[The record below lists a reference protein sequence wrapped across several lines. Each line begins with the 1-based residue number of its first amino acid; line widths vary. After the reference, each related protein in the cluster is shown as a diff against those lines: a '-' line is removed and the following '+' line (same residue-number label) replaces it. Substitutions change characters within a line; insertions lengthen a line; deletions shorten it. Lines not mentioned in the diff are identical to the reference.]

1 MGGDHAPGA
10 PIAGALAAIRELGC
24 DVRLVGPE
32 AEVRR
37 ELERHLSS
45 GKRASAS
52 NGQSPSSELP
62 QIVDAPEVIGMEEHP
77 VGAVRTKRRSS
88 IVVGLDLIARGEAD
102 AFVTAGNTGAAMAAA
117 VFGLKRIPGVDRP
130 ALATPFPTARGIRLL
145 LDIGANADA
154 RPPNLVQFAVMGAV
168 YAERVLGIPDPSV
181 GLLSIGEEE
190 SKGNLLVQE
199 SHRQLRQAP
208 IRFIGNVEG
217 NDLPA
222 GKADVVVTD
231 GFTGNVV
238 VKLCEGVVSTMLQ
251 VIRSE
256 VQANPVSMVLAMG
269 LRPVFRRVRRRV
281 DYAEYGGAPLLGVDG
296 VCIIAHGRSDAR
308 AIRNAIRVAGEAV
321 RNSVVA
327 HIREGLLE
335 VGEAASEERS
345 AAQTTSDAD
354 RTSARTAEGRAAP
367 EPAPDPQPHR

>member
-1 MGGDHAPGA
+1 MAPPRIALDAMGGDHAPGA
-10 PIAGALAAIRELGC
+10 PVAGALAAMRELGC

-37 ELERHLSS
+37 EIERQLAAANRK
-45 GKRASAS
+45 GALAA
-52 NGQSPSSELP
+52 PAAP
-62 QIVDAPEVIGMEEHP
+62 PIVDAPETIGMAESP
-77 VGAVRTKRRSS
+77 VGAVRSKRRSS

-117 VFGLKRIPGVDRP
+117 VFGLKRIAGVDRP

-145 LDIGANADA
+145 LDIGASADA
-154 RPPNLVQFAVMGAV
+154 RPQNLVQFAVMGAI
-168 YAERVLGIPDPSV
+168 YAERVLGIPAPTV

-199 SHRQLRQAP
+199 THRQLRLAP
-208 IRFIGNVEG
+208 VRFIGNVEG

-222 GKADVVVTD
+222 GKADVVITD

-238 VKLCEGVVSTMLQ
+238 VKLCEGVVATMLQ

-256 VQANPVSMVLAMG
+256 VTANPLHRLLALG
-269 LRPVFRRVRRRV
+269 LRPAFQRVRRRV

-296 VCIIAHGRSDAR
+296 VCIIAHGRSDER
-308 AIRNAIRVAGEAV
+308 AIRNAIRVAGESV
-321 RNSVVA
+321 SNSVVE
-327 HIREGLLE
+327 HIREGVRE
-335 VGEAASEERS
+335 VAESP
-345 AAQTTSDAD
+345 SDPTPPPPAD
-354 RTSARTAEGRAAP
+354 TSA
-367 EPAPDPQPHR
+367 PAQSVPGPQPQR